1 MSNLSKIINKVVQ
14 KIMFE
19 ILGTAELSAD
29 LDNSTGRLGLHHC
42 KTLTYLYGG
51 CILSFYESIPLT
63 SKWI

>member
-19 ILGTAELSAD
+19 ILGTAELRAD

-51 CILSFYESIPLT
+51 CIL
-63 SKWI
+63 